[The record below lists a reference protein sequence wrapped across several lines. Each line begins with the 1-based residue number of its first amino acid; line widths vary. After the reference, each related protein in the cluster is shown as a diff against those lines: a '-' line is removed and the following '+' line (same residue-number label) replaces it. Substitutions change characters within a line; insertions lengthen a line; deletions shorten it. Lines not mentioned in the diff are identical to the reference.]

1 MGILWTMVASGG
13 NVGASNALS
22 RNSCCKSLMVA
33 KAALA
38 KVSLGRAAIK
48 ATLGRKE
55 VSISLLLV
63 DLPKAVVRPHW
74 HLQRQHPKAR
84 VATKELKPLDLTD
97 VLLLREEHEDLGS
110 AAMQLAAQASMAAD
124 PSSMWQRSA
133 KACMAMRAW
142 HVALTGPG
150 ASTISWPMAVSLEWM
165 WGTKWVGF
173 HC

>member
-13 NVGASNALS
+13 NVGASSARS
-22 RNSCCKSLMVA
+22 RSSCCRSHMVA

-38 KVSLGRAAIK
+38 KVSLGKAGIK

-84 VATKELKPLDLTD
+84 VAAKELKPLDLTD
-97 VLLLREEHEDLGS
+97 DLLLEEAHDIEDPGS
-110 AAMQLAAQASMAAD
+110 AAMQLAAKVSMATD

-133 KACMAMRAW
+133 RLAW
-142 HVALTGPG
+142 QCVRGVWH
-150 ASTISWPMAVSLEWM
+150 
-165 WGTKWVGF
+165 
-173 HC
+173 